1 MFLAFD
7 PPTNVATTRL
17 GSTCHRPML
26 GQSAITVF
34 ATRSAASNTGN
45 RARKEAILMTRV
57 TIRLC
62 SERCRPY
69 DSTRPPQ
76 STRSSRNE
84 QVRTLGKGG
93 PIRRLLWPVGHN
105 CVVASRPQLCGS
117 PAFSLFHT
125 LPCITLM
132 RPVDTFVF
140 VPFFSP
146 LPKRIPYKSPCTS
159 QRIIT
164 RLLLLRMPICFQCDS
179 SRRSRAERFLYS
191 IRSPF

>member
-1 MFLAFD
+1 MNGQTYVDSSNRQILRVSGRYAATARSKSIAMFLAFD

-45 RARKEAILMTRV
+45 RARKEAILMTCV

-105 CVVASRPQLCGS
+105 CVALLRFLCFIHFHASRSCVLLIHLCLFPS
-117 PAFSLFHT
+117 FSLLHN
-125 LPCITLM
+125 CH
-132 RPVDTFVF
+132 
-140 VPFFSP
+140 SP
-146 LPKRIPYKSPCTS
+146 P
-159 QRIIT
+159 
-164 RLLLLRMPICFQCDS
+164 
-179 SRRSRAERFLYS
+179 
-191 IRSPF
+191 